1 MAVRGPSET
10 LRARAIDG
18 GGPQKLRAE
27 GEGRTHRN
35 VQGRSGMGRDGGDG
49 GDGGRPNAPHSLLV
63 SLPLLQKR
71 AARGDAAGRRRGQ
84 PLNQSPLATDL
95 VVGHRLGV
103 ARPTWTG
110 SGQPQTPN
118 LPPQTS
124 CSKMTAAAQSW
135 LSAWALAL
143 PLWALKSVAITLEK
157 PAVVHSSLYSSPV
170 VIKRV

>member
-1 MAVRGPSET
+1 MS
-10 LRARAIDG
+10 
-18 GGPQKLRAE
+18 
-27 GEGRTHRN
+27 
-35 VQGRSGMGRDGGDG
+35 RDGQGWAGTGGTG
-49 GDGGRPNAPHSLLV
+49 GDVGRPNAPHSLLV

>member
-1 MAVRGPSET
+1 MGRQKRCGCVPSTGAGPRSSAPREK
-10 LRARAIDG
+10 A
-18 GGPQKLRAE
+18 
-27 GEGRTHRN
+27 GRTEMSRDG
-35 VQGRSGMGRDGGDG
+35 QGRAGMGGR
-49 GDGGRPNAPHSLLV
+49 GGRAGTWGVQTHRHSALAVGLAPLTPETS
-63 SLPLLQKR
+63 R
-71 AARGDAAGRRRGQ
+71 AGRRRGQ